1 MSERT
6 KKGKSRKPKRPMTAY
21 NFFFRDE
28 HARIRDQLEADD
40 VAAEEAEI
48 AKAEA
53 DGTEPPAKKKRRKKI
68 SPREKL
74 GFEDLGKLIG
84 QRWRDIDPEE
94 LAKYKKLASKDS
106 KRYKKESEDYYK
118 GQINSICLGYNVG
131 KNGKGDRPDAS
142 AAAAAAAVA
151 NSAAG
156 ASSLSASALPGMSGL
171 YSSYGANYG
180 TNYGANLGTSAG
192 MMPYI
197 G

>member
-6 KKGKSRKPKRPMTAY
+6 KKSKSRKPKRPMTAY

-84 QRWRDIDPEE
+84 QRKRMANGPRGVYQHLLPEVR
-94 LAKYKKLASKDS
+94 LLNA
-106 KRYKKESEDYYK
+106 
-118 GQINSICLGYNVG
+118 
-131 KNGKGDRPDAS
+131 
-142 AAAAAAAVA
+142 
-151 NSAAG
+151 
-156 ASSLSASALPGMSGL
+156 
-171 YSSYGANYG
+171 
-180 TNYGANLGTSAG
+180 
-192 MMPYI
+192 
-197 G
+197 